1 MELIDFCRISSDTK
15 YKKNMKINFGCN
27 MKTYGKK
34 IWEPNE
40 PIQFFIREAEMCL
53 DNNLLCYNESQK
65 NLRHCGN
72 LPSYIGLCSKW
83 QYYDRIWVH
92 LFDPSPTPTPTHT
105 HKTHTHTVQ
114 SRNVALRTQFQPFC
128 SNSTLFWVGG
138 GTSLVLLISLIRS

>member
-105 HKTHTHTVQ
+105 HKTHTHTHCPIPQ
-114 SRNVALRTQFQPFC
+114 CCAKDSISALLLKF
-128 SNSTLFWVGG
+128 NIVLGG
-138 GTSLVLLISLIRS
+138 WRHVISFTNIT